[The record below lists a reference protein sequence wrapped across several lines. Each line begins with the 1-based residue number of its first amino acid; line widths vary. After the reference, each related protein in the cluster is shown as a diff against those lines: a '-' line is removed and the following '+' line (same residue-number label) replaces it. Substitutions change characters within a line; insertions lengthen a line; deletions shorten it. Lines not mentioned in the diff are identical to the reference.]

1 MPESVEINT
10 GSVKF
15 PRGAL
20 FIALGSQ
27 NGAQGL
33 SINKLP
39 LNTTTMLRRPNRS
52 ERTLWLSTCNHGSWE
67 PNGYGLCQAVMRL
80 ENYKRS
86 GWAYHQERER
96 DINAREIVSIN
107 FDWACRASVMIAR
120 RICTA

>member
-1 MPESVEINT
+1 MPESVEIDA
-10 GSVKF
+10 GSVTF
-15 PRGAL
+15 PRRAL
-20 FIALGSQ
+20 LIALGSQ

-33 SINKLP
+33 PINELP

-80 ENYKRS
+80 EYYKRS

-96 DINAREIVSIN
+96 DINAQLHATDSFLCLCMLN
-107 FDWACRASVMIAR
+107 
-120 RICTA
+120 TNKPGQN